1 MNGFFKIANSH
12 KNMSR
17 DFDIDE
23 SIKKASSKKGRH
35 VFKYYRLK
43 NNDYGFG
50 FIGMHSGLSEQ
61 VNGFKGSGFCHNL
74 IPEVSKKQK
83 TPGAWSYY
91 GEGFDSVMKLVTGG
105 MLDLED
111 QLK

>member
-1 MNGFFKIANSH
+1 MEAEANLIKTNAPYRYDNYWEFRAFMRSFFTIANSH

-17 DFDIDE
+17 YVDIDE

-50 FIGMHSGLSEQ
+50 FIGLHSGLSAP
-61 VNGFKGSGFCHNL
+61 VSGFKGSGFCHYMM
-74 IPEVSKKQK
+74 PEVSKKYRR
-83 TPGAWSYY
+83 PGI
-91 GEGFDSVMKLVTGG
+91 
-105 MLDLED
+105 
-111 QLK
+111 